1 MTEAREHGFSRRPK
15 VLDLVGAGGM
25 SEGEARDLAYRLV
38 RRAREEGGKH
48 APEASAPSSEEVREQ
63 RKARRRREP

>member
-1 MTEAREHGFSRRPK
+1 
-15 VLDLVGAGGM
+15 M
-25 SEGEARDLAYRLV
+25 SEREARDLAYRLV

-63 RKARRRREP
+63 RKARRRRES